1 MFQKL
6 PRLEADPILGMMAAY
21 RADER
26 PHKIDLGV
34 GVYQDELG
42 RTPIMRAVSDAERHL
57 LEVET
62 TKTYLGIAGDPQFN
76 ERLLGLLLGSDD
88 RASAEGRVR
97 GLQTPGG
104 CGALRIGAETIRR
117 ARPEA
122 TVWVSTPT
130 WANHVPLIGGSGLRL
145 AEYPY
150 YDPRTHGVD
159 FDAMMAGLAKVKA
172 GDVVLLHGC
181 CHNPTGA
188 DLSLEQWRALTDL
201 VLENGFTPYIDIAYQ
216 GLADGVDE
224 DVAGVRHLLAAVPE
238 AVIATSCSKNFGLYR
253 ERVGAVYFLAATAR
267 QADAVQ
273 TQAMAAARQIWSMPP
288 AHGAAAVAHILGD
301 ASLRAGWL
309 EELAE
314 VRGRINA
321 MRALLAERLA
331 GNAAGIDFGFI
342 RRQKGMFSYFGIA
355 PDQVRRLREDFAVYM
370 MESTRINLAGIT
382 HANIDALAAAV
393 HAVLGR
399 HGVVR

>member
-1 MFQKL
+1 MSQQL
-6 PRLEADPILGMMAAY
+6 PCLEADPILGMLAAY
-21 RADER
+21 RADPR

-42 RTPIMRAVSDAERHL
+42 RTPIMRAVNDAERHL
-57 LEVET
+57 LVTET
-62 TKTYLGIAGDPQFN
+62 SKTYLGIAGDPSFN
-76 ERLLGLLLGSDD
+76 ERLLGLLLGTDD
-88 RASAEGRVR
+88 RVSAEGRVR
-97 GLQTPGG
+97 GLQTTGG
-104 CGALRIGAETIRR
+104 CGALRIGAEVIRR

-122 TVWVSTPT
+122 TVWVSAPT

-159 FDAMMAGLAKVKA
+159 FNAMMGALAEVGA

-188 DLSLEQWRALTDL
+188 DLSLDQWREVTALAL
-201 VLENGFTPYIDIAYQ
+201 ANGFTPYVDIAYQ

-253 ERVGAVYFLAATAR
+253 ERVGAVYFLTATAA
-267 QADAVQ
+267 QAEAVQ

-288 AHGAAAVAHILGD
+288 AHGAAVVAHILGD
-301 ASLRAGWL
+301 ATLRSDWL
-309 EELAE
+309 EELAD

-321 MRALLAERLA
+321 MRVLLAERLA
-331 GNAAGIDFGFI
+331 GNAAGIDFDFI
-342 RRQKGMFSYFGIA
+342 RRQKGMFSYFGIT
-355 PDQVRRLREDFAVYM
+355 PDQVQRLREEYAVYM
-370 MESTRINLAGIT
+370 MESTRINLAGVT
-382 HANIDALAAAV
+382 PANIDALAAAV

-399 HGVVR
+399 GA